1 MEFDAWGASGN
12 AGRARSCAFSVVIL
26 AMSVLP
32 WQAARADN
40 LSNFIGGLYGGK
52 GINLKPVTGEDHHF
66 DLSSTQ
72 GLFALNSSIGGS
84 VPATSFN
91 SVVVGATYDIA
102 QGLPVRSVESLGP
115 LVSERAETLGAGVLN
130 VGISY
135 GQAKFKRFNGT
146 RLDQLSLTP
155 VCGTGCEANEEDH
168 IVVDLNVNVE
178 KDVAGVYFTY
188 GITSRW
194 DIGLIVPFV
203 HVRAKAIADTTF
215 SDLDNDG
222 EVLDPNTV
230 GTLSPDQLHAHS
242 ENGGTAD
249 GIGDVV
255 VRTKY
260 NFVKDQQGLPD
271 FSVVG
276 QVTAP
281 TGDKNNLLG
290 SGSTDVL
297 GVAVISKQF
306 GRLAP
311 HLNLGYEVASG
322 GFDRDNFRYAAG
334 ADMRVSPEV
343 TLAVDVV
350 GRDESGGQN
359 LSDLA
364 LGAKWGLIEQG
375 LISANIIFPINR
387 DTGLR
392 PDFAWSLGFELNF

>member
-1 MEFDAWGASGN
+1 MEFGACNASSY
-12 AGRARSCAFSVVIL
+12 AGRKRSFVLSAAVL
-26 AMSVLP
+26 ALSVLP
-32 WQAARADN
+32 WEARADN

-52 GINLKPVTGEDHHF
+52 GINLKPVVGEDHHF
-66 DLSSTQ
+66 DLSSSQ

-115 LVSERAETLGAGVLN
+115 LVSERAETLGAGVFN
-130 VGISY
+130 IGVSY

-178 KDVAGVYFTY
+178 KDVAGLYMTY

-194 DIGLIVPFV
+194 DIGIIVPFV
-203 HVRAKAIADTTF
+203 HVRAKAIADATF

-230 GTLSPDQLHAHS
+230 GTLADPFHAHS

-260 NFVKDQQGLPD
+260 NFVKDQGELPD
-271 FSVVG
+271 FSMVG

-364 LGAKWGLIEQG
+364 LGAKWGLIDQG
-375 LISANIIFPINR
+375 LISANIILPINR